1 MDNANK
7 RTNINVFCFNP
18 FQENT
23 YIISSPKKHCWI
35 IDPGCFTHQEEQ
47 ILTDY
52 ISKNDLKPV
61 RLLNTHCHLDHIY
74 GNKFV
79 AEKYGIELAIH
90 EKEMPIL
97 EKAALSA
104 RLFGAKIPE
113 HLEPRYFLQEGELL
127 KLDDAV
133 FEVLF
138 CPGHSPGG
146 ICLYNKAEKY
156 CIVGDVLFEGS
167 IGRTDLPL
175 GNHNTLIQSIQNK
188 LLSLDDEVVIYSGHG
203 NPTTIGR
210 ERKFNPFLN

>member
-23 YIISSPKKHCWI
+23 YLIWAENKDCWI
-35 IDPGCFTHQEEQ
+35 IDPGCVTKQEER
-47 ILTDY
+47 ILTDF
-52 ISKNDLKPV
+52 ITQNGLNPV

-74 GNKFV
+74 GNKYV
-79 AEKYGIELAIH
+79 AETYGLGLGIH
-90 EKEMPIL
+90 EKEYPIL

-104 RLFGAKIPE
+104 RLFGSKIPD
-113 HLEPRYFLQEGELL
+113 HLEPAYYLHENENLYLGE
-127 KLDDAV
+127 V
-133 FEVLF
+133 EFEVLF

-146 ICLYNKAEKY
+146 ICFYNAEDKY

-175 GNHNTLIQSIQNK
+175 GNHDNLIKSIKTK
-188 LLSLDDEVVIYSGHG
+188 LMTMDDDVVIYSGHG
-203 NPTTIGR
+203 KPTTIDR
-210 ERKFNPFLN
+210 ERKFNPFLQ